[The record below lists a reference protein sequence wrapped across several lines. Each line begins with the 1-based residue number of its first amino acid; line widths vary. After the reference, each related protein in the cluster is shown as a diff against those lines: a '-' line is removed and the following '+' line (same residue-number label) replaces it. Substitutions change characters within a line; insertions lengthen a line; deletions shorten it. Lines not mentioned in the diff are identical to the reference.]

1 MNAVLF
7 FDLFATTFLLFLGL
21 GGFKRGF
28 VVEIGKIIALVFTLW
43 LSISY
48 YVDFAEILQQE
59 ISIDPYFILFISF
72 SIIFIITL
80 IVTRIIVVLIDQI
93 IGFKKNRL
101 INQLFGFIIGVVK
114 GLIPI
119 ALILWAFELLPF
131 QHWTETLYQES
142 RVASMVKTIRDKNVE
157 YFGWEDPVN
166 AGKEYVKSLI
176 VEDPSAQEDEN

>member
-1 MNAVLF
+1 MNAILF

-28 VVEIGKIIALVFTLW
+28 VFEIGKIIALIFTFW
-43 LSISY
+43 LSINY
-48 YVDFAEILQQE
+48 YVDFANILQQKFTVN
-59 ISIDPYFILFISF
+59 PYFILFVSF
-72 SIIFIITL
+72 SVIFIITL

-101 INQLFGFIIGVVK
+101 LNQLLGFVIGVMK

-119 ALILWAFELLPF
+119 ALILWAFELLPV
-131 QHWTETLYQES
+131 QQWTDTLYQES
-142 RVASMVKTIRDKNVE
+142 RIANIVKTIRDKNVE

-166 AGKEYVKSLI
+166 AGKEYVKSVI
-176 VEDPSAQEDEN
+176 IDDSPAQEDDP